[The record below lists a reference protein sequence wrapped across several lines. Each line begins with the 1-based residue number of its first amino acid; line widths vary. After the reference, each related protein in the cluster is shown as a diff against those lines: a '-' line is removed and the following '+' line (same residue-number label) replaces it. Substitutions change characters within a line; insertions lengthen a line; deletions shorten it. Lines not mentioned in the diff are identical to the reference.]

1 MFNSQTDKITALKAQ
16 AQNICRK
23 YNNKINFE
31 NKYDYSLL
39 SSLFKNL
46 GDNPY
51 IESNFYC
58 ELGTNISF
66 GNNSFLNHDATIVD
80 YAPVK
85 IGNNVNIAPK
95 VGIYTTIYLDD
106 PKLRKQHY
114 LSAAPII
121 IEDSVWIGGHAVISA
136 GVTVGKNS
144 IIGAGSVVTE
154 DIPANSVAVGNPAR
168 VIRKINI
175 EDKPEKNS
183 RYVFTSREFFLF
195 I

>member
-1 MFNSQTDKITALKAQ
+1 MFNSQTDKLTVLKAQ
-16 AQNICRK
+16 AQDICRK

-114 LSAAPII
+114 LLAAPII
-121 IEDSVWIGGHAVISA
+121 IEDGVWIGGQ
-136 GVTVGKNS
+136 
-144 IIGAGSVVTE
+144 
-154 DIPANSVAVGNPAR
+154 
-168 VIRKINI
+168 
-175 EDKPEKNS
+175 
-183 RYVFTSREFFLF
+183 L
-195 I
+195 

>member
-95 VGIYTTIYLDD
+95 VGIYTTIYPDD
-106 PKLRKQHY
+106 LKLRKQHY

-121 IEDSVWIGGHAVISA
+121 IEDGVWIGGHAVIGA
-136 GVTVGKNS
+136 GVIVGKNS
-144 IIGAGSVVTE
+144 IIGAGSVVTG

-175 EDKPEKNS
+175 DDKP
-183 RYVFTSREFFLF
+183 
-195 I
+195 

>member
-1 MFNSQTDKITALKAQ
+1 HNT
-16 AQNICRK
+16 
-23 YNNKINFE
+23 
-31 NKYDYSLL
+31 
-39 SSLFKNL
+39 
-46 GDNPY
+46 
-51 IESNFYC
+51 
-58 ELGTNISF
+58 
-66 GNNSFLNHDATIVD
+66 TIVD

-121 IEDSVWIGGHAVISA
+121 IEDGVWIGGHAVIGA

-144 IIGAGSVVTE
+144 IIGAGSVVTG

-175 EDKPEKNS
+175 EDKP
-183 RYVFTSREFFLF
+183 
-195 I
+195 

>member
-80 YAPVK
+80 YSPVK
-85 IGNNVNIAPK
+85 I
-95 VGIYTTIYLDD
+95 
-106 PKLRKQHY
+106 
-114 LSAAPII
+114 
-121 IEDSVWIGGHAVISA
+121 
-136 GVTVGKNS
+136 
-144 IIGAGSVVTE
+144 
-154 DIPANSVAVGNPAR
+154 
-168 VIRKINI
+168 
-175 EDKPEKNS
+175 
-183 RYVFTSREFFLF
+183 
-195 I
+195 